1 MDFTW
6 VLGCIN
12 TKWALH
18 GLGLH
23 CGNCDLCHFLQHI
36 QIFPVNFNYSART
49 ALYGY
54 IIKEKTNTN
63 NIVIVKE
70 TNSQHL
76 LPCKI
81 ILGTCLVSKQ
91 YQELIKTNHF
101 SSKATHSCP
110 NTTIFGACNCQILSS
125 HDLQMCFWQRPAT
138 LSTLPQ
144 ELAWQKWPTHT
155 TDASEKAPCILTWKQ
170 IPNYCSFI
178 GLQAL
183 RRKASVCACVCVH
196 LQVYLHF

>member
-101 SSKATHSCP
+101 SSKAL
-110 NTTIFGACNCQILSS
+110 IL
-125 HDLQMCFWQRPAT
+125 A
-138 LSTLPQ
+138 
-144 ELAWQKWPTHT
+144 
-155 TDASEKAPCILTWKQ
+155 Q
-170 IPNYCSFI
+170 IPLY
-178 GLQAL
+178 
-183 RRKASVCACVCVH
+183 SVHVTARFCPPMIYRCAFDNDQQLC
-196 LQVYLHF
+196 LHCPKS